1 MSATARSGEKRLA
14 QPRDQGRVLLI
25 TDDAATNACVATLEG
40 AGLAVF
46 GVEGGGAAALV
57 ALQRT
62 RPHVVVA
69 DVSLKGISA
78 GELARSLARV
88 EDATPVVFIGAA
100 PADAARRVQAIA
112 DGAFDYFQV
121 PAESALLV
129 ARLGQLVRIRQT
141 IDRLRAEAD
150 LDALTGLANRRR
162 FRKSLDREVERWRRY
177 AVPCALLLLDVD
189 HMKKINDTHG
199 HPAGD
204 LVICA
209 VAAALSQHSRDNDTS
224 ARLGGEEFGLL
235 LAGADERNAAAAAE
249 RVRRAIAE
257 MPVEGVGQFTVSIG
271 VANCPGHARSER
283 ELFAASDGALYR
295 AKQLGRD
302 RVEVADGA
310 ADLTKEN

>member
-1 MSATARSGEKRLA
+1 MSATARSGEKRIA

-25 TDDAATNACVATLEG
+25 TDDAATRACGATLSASG
-40 AGLAVF
+40 FAVF
-46 GVEGGGAAALV
+46 NVEGGGAAALV

-69 DVSLKGISA
+69 DINLKGIGAS
-78 GELARSLARV
+78 ELARSLARV

-100 PADAARRVQAIA
+100 PADAARRVRAI
-112 DGAFDYFQV
+112 DEGAFDYFQV
-121 PAESALLV
+121 PAEAALLV

-209 VAAALSQHSRDNDTS
+209 VAAALSQLSRDNDTP
-224 ARLGGEEFGLL
+224 ARLGGEEFALL

-249 RVRRAIAE
+249 RVRRAVAE
-257 MPVEGVGQFTVSIG
+257 APVEGVGGFTVSVG

-283 ELFAASDGALYR
+283 TLFAASDGALYR

-302 RVEVADGA
+302 RVEVAERT
-310 ADLTKEN
+310 ADPT

>member
-1 MSATARSGEKRLA
+1 MHA

-25 TDDAATNACVATLEG
+25 MDDAATNACGATLDA
-40 AGLAVF
+40 AGFAVF

-69 DVSLKGISA
+69 DVGLKGISA

-100 PADAARRVQAIA
+100 PADAARRVQATA

-129 ARLGQLVRIRQT
+129 ARLAQLVRIRQT

-235 LAGADERNAAAAAE
+235 LAGADERNATAAAE

-257 MPVEGVGQFTVSIG
+257 VPVEGVGLFTVSIG

-283 ELFAASDGALYR
+283 ELFAASDGALYL
-295 AKQLGRD
+295 AKQRGRD
-302 RVEVADGA
+302 RVEVAERTA
-310 ADLTKEN
+310 E

>member
-25 TDDAATNACVATLEG
+25 TDDAATHACGATLEG
-40 AGLAVF
+40 AGFAVF
-46 GVEGGGAAALV
+46 NVEGGGAAALV

-69 DVSLKGISA
+69 DINLKGIGA

-100 PADAARRVQAIA
+100 PADTARRVRSIA
-112 DGAFDYFQV
+112 EGAFDYFQV
-121 PAESALLV
+121 PAEAALLV
-129 ARLGQLVRIRQT
+129 ARIGQLVRIRQT

-209 VAAALSQHSRDNDTS
+209 VAAALSQLSRDNDTP

-249 RVRRAIAE
+249 RVRRAVAE
-257 MPVEGVGQFTVSIG
+257 VPVEGVGSFTVSVG

-283 ELFAASDGALYR
+283 TLFAASDGALYR
-295 AKQLGRD
+295 AKQRGRD
-302 RVEVADGA
+302 RVEVAERTA
-310 ADLTKEN
+310 E

>member
-25 TDDAATNACVATLEG
+25 TDDAAARACGATLSASG
-40 AGLAVF
+40 FAVF
-46 GVEGGGAAALV
+46 NVEGGGAAALV

-69 DVSLKGISA
+69 DVGLKVIGA
-78 GELARSLARV
+78 AELARTLARV
-88 EDATPVVFIGAA
+88 EDATPVVSSG
-100 PADAARRVQAIA
+100 PRGDAGRRVQAIA
-112 DGAFDYFQV
+112 EGAFDYFQV
-121 PAESALLV
+121 PAETALLV

-209 VAAALSQHSRDNDTS
+209 VAAALSQLSRDNDTP

-249 RVRRAIAE
+249 RVRRAVAE
-257 MPVEGVGQFTVSIG
+257 MTVEGVGQFTVSVG

-302 RVEVADGA
+302 RVEVAERIA
-310 ADLTKEN
+310 E